1 MAHAFHSRGVNH
13 ATARTI
19 IAADASKS
27 IPERHSAVTVTTG
40 IFRSRTT
47 TVKRS
52 ITESL
57 KGNKANDII
66 YLSLKNGTEQKDTLF
81 SAKG

>member
-1 MAHAFHSRGVNH
+1 
-13 ATARTI
+13 
-19 IAADASKS
+19 
-27 IPERHSAVTVTTG
+27 VTTG

-66 YLSLKNGTEQKDTLF
+66 YLSLKNGTEQ
-81 SAKG
+81 